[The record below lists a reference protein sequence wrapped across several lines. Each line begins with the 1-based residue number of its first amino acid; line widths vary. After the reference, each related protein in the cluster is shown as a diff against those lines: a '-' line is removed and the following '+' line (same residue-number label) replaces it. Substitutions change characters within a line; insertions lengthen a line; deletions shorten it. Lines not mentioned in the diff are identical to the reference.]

1 MHHQKSHRLAAAA
14 VAVVVSSSSLT
25 GCVTTAMGRSPTDHD
40 LRNDG
45 SPEAQDGL
53 FRTYEVV
60 YDEHVFRRPGVAPEV
75 VAQELHLEAV
85 DDVAAVAWSDDA
97 FNYLSSSPDAADL
110 MEHPAVSFDAFAHS
124 GQGQTAIVGVGIGA
138 GVIAGGVSWFARTTL
153 RDGMS
158 TNETNDLW
166 ITTAGGLVVGTVL
179 GALVASAY
187 SYIVPAVSS
196 PLATP
201 LYRQAAR
208 AFNEDLED
216 RLLEASPT
224 GDAPPEAEDGAE
236 DGDDADDAE
245 VDHEGAADAPA
256 DAPEGV
262 ATPGSPVPV
271 PLPAA
276 GT

>member
-1 MHHQKSHRLAAAA
+1 VHHPKTHRLAAAA
-14 VAVVVSSSSLT
+14 VAVVVSSSALT
-25 GCVTTAMGRSPTDHD
+25 GCVTTALGRSPTDHD

-97 FNYLSSSPDAADL
+97 FNYLASSPDAADL

-124 GQGQTAIVGVGIGA
+124 GQGQTAIVGVGIGT
-138 GVIAGGVSWFARTTL
+138 GVIAGAVTWFARTTL
-153 RDGMS
+153 RDGMTS
-158 TNETNDLW
+158 EETSDLW
-166 ITTAGGLVVGTVL
+166 VTTAGGLVVGTVL
-179 GALVASAY
+179 GALVSSAY
-187 SYIVPAVSS
+187 SYIVPAISA

-216 RLLEASPT
+216 RLLEGAPT
-224 GDAPPEAEDGAE
+224 GDAPPEAEAE
-236 DGDDADDAE
+236 EDDE
-245 VDHEGAADAPA
+245 EAPA
-256 DAPEGV
+256 DAAAEAASDAPEAP
-262 ATPGSPVPV
+262 ATPVAPVPV
-271 PLPAA
+271 PVPAA

>member
-1 MHHQKSHRLAAAA
+1 VHHPKTHRLAAAA
-14 VAVVVSSSSLT
+14 VAVVVSSSALT
-25 GCVTTAMGRSPTDHD
+25 GCVTTALGRSPTDHD

-53 FRTYEVV
+53 FRAYEVV
-60 YDEHVFRRPGVAPEV
+60 YDEHVFRRPGVAPELI
-75 VAQELHLEAV
+75 AQELHLEAV

-97 FNYLSSSPDAADL
+97 FNYLSSSPAAADL

-158 TNETNDLW
+158 ADETNDLW
-166 ITTAGGLVVGTVL
+166 VTTAGGLIVGTVL
-179 GALVASAY
+179 GGLVASAY
-187 SYIVPAVSS
+187 SYILPAISA

-208 AFNEDLED
+208 AFNEDLDD
-216 RLLEASPT
+216 RLLDGAPT
-224 GDAPPEAEDGAE
+224 GDAPPEGEDDE
-236 DGDDADDAE
+236 DRDAADDSAQE
-245 VDHEGAADAPA
+245 AAP
-256 DAPEGV
+256 DAPEAPATPATP
-262 ATPGSPVPV
+262 ATPGAPVPV
-271 PLPAA
+271 PVPAA

>member
-1 MHHQKSHRLAAAA
+1 MHHPKTHRLAAAA
-14 VAVVVSSSSLT
+14 VAVVVSSSALT
-25 GCVTTAMGRSPTDHD
+25 GCVTTALGRSPTDHD

-60 YDEHVFRRPGVAPEV
+60 YDDHVFRRPGVAPEV

-85 DDVAAVAWSDDA
+85 DEVAAVAWSDDA
-97 FNYLSSSPDAADL
+97 FNYLASSPDAADL

-153 RDGMS
+153 RDGI
-158 TNETNDLW
+158 TTDETNDLW
-166 ITTAGGLVVGTVL
+166 VTTAGGLVVGTVL
-179 GALVASAY
+179 GALVSSAY
-187 SYIVPAVSS
+187 SYIVPAIST

-201 LYRQAAR
+201 LYRQAAQ
-208 AFNEDLED
+208 AFNEDLEE
-216 RLLEASPT
+216 RLLDGAPA
-224 GDAPPEAEDGAE
+224 GDAPP
-236 DGDDADDAE
+236 DADDDEA
-245 VDHEGAADAPA
+245 VQDDDAPA
-256 DAPEGV
+256 PEAAPDAAEAP
-262 ATPGSPVPV
+262 ATPAAPVPV
-271 PLPAA
+271 PVPAA